1 MLWLSRIQPTPMRA
15 ALLLGLVLAALM
27 GITPASAAPASD
39 RLDLTTP
46 PVRDLALPARPWLAG
61 HRGLD
66 LPARPGDPVRSP
78 RAGVVRFAGMV
89 AGVPVVVV
97 GHGPLRATYQPVI
110 TALAV
115 GTRVASGQVVG
126 TITRE
131 GGHCAGRCLHWGL
144 RVEGTSP
151 PTYLDP
157 RLLLGEVR
165 LLP

>member
-1 MLWLSRIQPTPMRA
+1 MPVPHARARIALPLVLGALAA
-15 ALLLGLVLAALM
+15 ALVLPVPGA
-27 GITPASAAPASD
+27 ASAAPPSD
-39 RLDLTTP
+39 RVDLTAP

-78 RAGVVRFAGMV
+78 RAGTVRFAGTV

-97 GHGPLRATYQPVI
+97 VHGPLRATYQPV
-110 TALAV
+110 TTTRAV
-115 GTRVASGQVVG
+115 GTRVRAGQVFATVAPD
-126 TITRE
+126 

-144 RVEGTSP
+144 RVQGTSP
-151 PTYLDP
+151 PSYLDP
-157 RLLLGEVR
+157 RLLLGDVR